1 MPVKRKKRPLQRGM
15 PLTRCAS
22 MVKRLIPVLA
32 LVALV
37 TGCSTTFTNLTP
49 QTQIRNGNN
58 LYPVEV
64 ALTSRQQTMKWD
76 TVVPQIIVGEEVY
89 PMRPTPLMTNRW
101 EGLVPVAPGKD
112 AVYYKYKFDFE
123 YNKIGKPGIDSAT
136 SPQYMLRIL
145 E

>member
-1 MPVKRKKRPLQRGM
+1 
-15 PLTRCAS
+15 
-22 MVKRLIPVLA
+22 MVKRLMPVLA
-32 LVALV
+32 LVALL

-76 TVVPQIIVGEEVY
+76 TVVPQIIIGEEVY

-112 AVYYKYKFDFE
+112 TVYYKYKFDFE
-123 YNKIGKPGIDSAT
+123 YNKFGKPGIDSTT